1 MKIKESIAI
10 SESGFMFDPSTGDSF
25 SLNQT
30 GKEILAFLKSGKSE
44 EEIKEIMIEK
54 YEIDNFT
61 LEHNFYDFMEM
72 LKTFNVLTAE

>member
-25 SLNQT
+25 SLNQA

-72 LKTFNVLTAE
+72 LKIFNVLTAE